1 MKYEKIFGFIL
12 IIIGLML
19 IFYSIYSMFNIFS
32 GSSNPPK
39 IIKMNDVKL
48 SIPLVGEI
56 EILSGEEISKIAN
69 MSLYSIFMFFIISA
83 GSRIADLGIK
93 LLKIK

>member
-1 MKYEKIFGFIL
+1 
-12 IIIGLML
+12 
-19 IFYSIYSMFNIFS
+19 
-32 GSSNPPK
+32 
-39 IIKMNDVKL
+39 MNDIKL
-48 SIPLVGEI
+48 SIPLAGEI

>member
-1 MKYEKIFGFIL
+1 MKFEKIFGFIL
-12 IIIGLML
+12 IIIGLIF

-39 IIKMNDVKL
+39 IIKMNNVEL
-48 SIPLVGEI
+48 SIPLAGEV

-83 GSRIADLGIK
+83 GSRIADLEIK